1 MLASLVLVMAIGASD
16 PSSIPPP
23 AKPKLICRED
33 QRVLGT
39 HMHTGRRCKT
49 AEQWQQDD
57 ARRDQIPPTLRVTEG
72 QGDGLPRRPR
82 PQ

>member
-1 MLASLVLVMAIGASD
+1 MLASLVLVMAVGASD
-16 PSSIPPP
+16 PSSTLPP

-33 QRVLGT
+33 QRHLGSRI
-39 HMHTGRRCKT
+39 HTGRRCKT
-49 AEQWQQDD
+49 ADEWQRED
-57 ARRDQIPPTLRVTEG
+57 AARDQLPTTLRVTEG